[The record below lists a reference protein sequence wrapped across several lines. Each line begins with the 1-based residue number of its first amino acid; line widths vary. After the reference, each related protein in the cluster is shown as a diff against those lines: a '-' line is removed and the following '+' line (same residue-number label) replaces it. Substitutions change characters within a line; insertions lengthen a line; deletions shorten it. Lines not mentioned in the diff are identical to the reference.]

1 MTTAPNPTPTTD
13 EPAHILVVDDDRRL
27 RELLRKYLVESG
39 FLVTA
44 AVDAADA
51 RQKLAAITFDLIVL
65 DVMMPGESGL
75 QLTADLRQKL
85 STPILLLTAM
95 SEAEDRIAGLESGA
109 DDYLPKPFE
118 PRELVLRINSILRRL
133 APPPSRAAG
142 TIRLG
147 SFTFD
152 IERSEL
158 TQEGERVRL
167 TTGEENLLRI
177 LAQHA
182 GETVS
187 RETLTDSGMIDGGV
201 RAVDVQVTRLRR
213 KIEPDPRLPRY
224 LHTVRGEGYVLRPDG

>member
-1 MTTAPNPTPTTD
+1 MTMTAD
-13 EPAHILVVDDDRRL
+13 EPAHILVVEDDRRV
-27 RELLRKYLVESG
+27 RELLRKYLMENG

-51 RQKLAAITFDLIVL
+51 REKLAAIAFDLLVL
-65 DVMMPGESGL
+65 DVMMPGETGL
-75 QLTADLRQKL
+75 QLTADLRQRM
-85 STPILLLTAM
+85 STPILLLTARG
-95 SEAEDRIAGLESGA
+95 EPEDRIAGLESGA

-133 APPPSRAAG
+133 APPPPRAAG

-147 SFTFD
+147 AFTFD
-152 IERSEL
+152 IERCEL
-158 TQEGERVRL
+158 LQEGERVRL

-187 RETLTDSGMIDGGV
+187 REALTESGTIDGGV

>member
-1 MTTAPNPTPTTD
+1 MAMTPD

-27 RELLRKYLVESG
+27 RELLRKYLVENG
-39 FLVTA
+39 FLVTV

-51 RQKLAAITFDLIVL
+51 REKLAAIAFDLLVL
-65 DVMMPGESGL
+65 DVMMPGETGL
-75 QLTADLRQKL
+75 QLTADLRQRL
-85 STPILLLTAM
+85 ATPILLLTAM

-133 APPPSRAAG
+133 VPAPARAAG

-158 TQEGERVRL
+158 TQEGEHVRL